1 MLHARL
7 VGERV
12 QFQGKFYG
20 PNGAGV
26 AIGKAPTV
34 AGAVGG
40 IMEFTGVAF

>member
-1 MLHARL
+1 MHAWWASVSNFRAS
-7 VGERV
+7 
-12 QFQGKFYG
+12 FMG